1 MSTNAP
7 PRAPIPSRLPAS
19 DSNSDLR
26 SNAEIARAEQKIA
39 EWLEYLPEDCVNAMI
54 ERGWHFSVQ

>member
-7 PRAPIPSRLPAS
+7 PRGRVGSRFPVSEAKE
-19 DSNSDLR
+19 DLR
-26 SNAEIARAEQKIA
+26 STEEIARAEQQIA